1 MNNEKTS
8 HSDSDVENAFEALA
22 VDLLSGLLGAHDNEQ
37 NAELKDWLDSPF
49 PVKPDVL
56 IRHAQ
61 FICERFQ
68 AGDDSHLLMRGID
81 EQLDAMSYSNI
92 DRQKPTR
99 FGAVRAV
106 TTGRDVAKVN
116 ALLKVIITWYECEI
130 IRLKVKYG
138 EITPA
143 GKNKTRP

>member
-1 MNNEKTS
+1 MNNETTLY
-8 HSDSDVENAFEALA
+8 DDNDAENAFEALA
-22 VDLLSGLLGAHDNEQ
+22 VDLLSGLLGAHDNAQ
-37 NAELKDWLDSPF
+37 NADLKDWLDSPF
-49 PVKPDVL
+49 PVQPEVL
-56 IRHAQ
+56 LRHAQ

-68 AGDDSHLLMRGID
+68 AGDDSHLLMHGID
-81 EQLDAMSYSNI
+81 EQLEAMSYSNS

-138 EITPA
+138 EITPP
-143 GKNKTRP
+143 GKK